1 MRRRT
6 VEDRYRE
13 NIRKQQKILEDFVT
27 HEEEWADHLLTL
39 YKVKKAEIPDD
50 EYRAV
55 AFVKNREYLKKPGA
69 LTLLYQM
76 YERCWE
82 ELPPFT
88 KEQAFDYLR
97 FRFKMYAAVL
107 AKGDYL

>member
-6 VEDRYRE
+6 VEDRYRA
-13 NIRKQQKILEDFVT
+13 NVRKQQRELENFVK
-27 HEEEWADHLLTL
+27 HEEEWADHLMTL
-39 YKVKKAEIPDD
+39 YKYRKQEVPDD

-55 AFVKNREYLKKPGA
+55 AFIKNKEYLKKRGA

-76 YERCWE
+76 YNRCWNE
-82 ELPPFT
+82 MPQFT

-107 AKGDYL
+107 TKGGFD

>member
-6 VEDRYRE
+6 IEDRYNE
-13 NIRKQQKILEDFVT
+13 NIRNQQKTLEKFVT

-39 YKVKKAEIPDD
+39 YKHRKSEVPDD

-55 AFVKNREYLKKPGA
+55 AFIKNREYLKKPGA

-76 YERCWE
+76 YERCWN
-82 ELPPFT
+82 ELPKFT
-88 KEQAFDYLR
+88 KEQTFDFLR
-97 FRFKMYAAVL
+97 FRFKMYAAVIR
-107 AKGDYL
+107 KGGFD